1 MFTSCTIYFDGSV
14 HVSFGL
20 ELLGYQLAV
29 HLLGSLVEV
38 KKTVHPV

>member
-14 HVSFGL
+14 HVCFGL